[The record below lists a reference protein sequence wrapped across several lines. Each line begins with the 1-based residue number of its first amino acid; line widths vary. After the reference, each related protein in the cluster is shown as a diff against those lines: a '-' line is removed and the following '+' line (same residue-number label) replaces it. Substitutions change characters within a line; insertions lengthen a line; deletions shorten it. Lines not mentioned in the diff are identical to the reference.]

1 MAAEK
6 RERLCNIKNTREPKR
21 LVFPKMQLYQR
32 VEDRSGAGGADTQS
46 SKTALKSLIKK
57 LRAKR
62 AYLKSRKI
70 VFSLEISTL
79 RKAKEFG
86 GSMVPKT

>member
-1 MAAEK
+1 MCVAKYTTRMAAEK

-46 SKTALKSLIKK
+46 SKTALKSLIKNCERSEHISK
-57 LRAKR
+57 VK
-62 AYLKSRKI
+62 YFEFSCQKSR
-70 VFSLEISTL
+70 F
-79 RKAKEFG
+79 
-86 GSMVPKT
+86 

>member
-46 SKTALKSLIKK
+46 SKTALKVSLKNCERSEHISKVKYFDFHAKNHDFSK
-57 LRAKR
+57 LG
-62 AYLKSRKI
+62 Y
-70 VFSLEISTL
+70 VE
-79 RKAKEFG
+79 
-86 GSMVPKT
+86 V